1 MAIVV
6 SIIISVHNS
15 EKYIAQCL
23 QSVLEQSF
31 DNLQIIC
38 INDGSTDHSYEIMHS
53 LAQKDSRIIL
63 VDQENTGYGAA
74 LNKGL
79 EMASGKY
86 IGILESDDFI
96 DPFMY
101 ESMLEIA
108 EKCYDV
114 EIVKCAYWDYF
125 EYSNGTHKLY
135 PSMSSKIDSHLF
147 PFKIEQYP
155 ELLIYHP
162 SIWTCLYRKDFLVKN
177 QLRFVEAPGAGWV
190 DNPFFFESL
199 LSAEKIIWTNDK
211 HYYYRRTNPECS
223 SNLKDCTIPLKRL
236 IDIWDVFK
244 RRNINNPVIL
254 DYFFKRC
261 LIYIQ
266 LVLQNEYYDKT
277 NIEPYINQVIAF
289 INPENLQSDF
299 YTDEERGVY
308 RLFSEEV

>member
-23 QSVLEQSF
+23 QSVLDQSF

-53 LAQKDSRIIL
+53 FAQKDSRIIL

-74 LNKGL
+74 LNRGL

-101 ESMLEIA
+101 ESLLEIA
-108 EKCYDV
+108 EKCHNV

-125 EYSNGTHKLY
+125 EYSNGTHKLS

-162 SIWTCLYRKDFLVKN
+162 SIWTCLYQKDFLIKN
-177 QLRFVEAPGAGWV
+177 ELRFVEAPGAGWI

-236 IDIWDVFK
+236 IDIWDAFK
-244 RRNINNPVIL
+244 KRNINNPVIL

-266 LVLQNEYYDKT
+266 LVLQNDYYDKT

-289 INPENLQSDF
+289 IYPENLQSNF
-299 YTDEERGVY
+299 YTDDERGVY
-308 RLFSEEV
+308 RLFSAEV

>member
-1 MAIVV
+1 MAVVV

-15 EKYIAQCL
+15 EKHIAQCL
-23 QSVLEQSF
+23 QSVLDQTI

-38 INDGSTDHSYEIMHS
+38 INDGSVDNSYEKMRS
-53 LAQKDSRIIL
+53 FAQKDNRIIL
-63 VDQENTGYGAA
+63 VDQKNTGYGAA
-74 LNKGL
+74 LNRGL
-79 EMASGKY
+79 QMASGKY

-101 ESMLEIA
+101 ESLLTIA
-108 EKCYDV
+108 EKCRDV

-147 PFKIEQYP
+147 PFRIEQYP

-162 SIWTCLYRKDFLVKN
+162 SIWTCLYRKDFLERN
-177 QLRFVEAPGAGWV
+177 QLRFVEAPGAGWI

-199 LSAEKIIWTNDK
+199 LSAEKIIWTNEK

-223 SNLKDCTIPLKRL
+223 SILKDCTIPLKRL
-236 IDIWDVFK
+236 IDIRDVFE
-244 RRNINNPVIL
+244 RRKINNPVIL

-266 LVLQNEYYDKT
+266 LVLKNEYYEKT
-277 NIEPYINQVIAF
+277 DIDPYINQVITF
-289 INPENLQSDF
+289 INQEHLQRDF
-299 YTDEERGVY
+299 YTDEEREVY